1 MFNRIRNSCL
11 AVLACSL
18 WICPRGTGF
27 PAADFQYFAVTDTG
41 GPSDSARHV
50 VPWKTIVLDPDYG
63 GQWVVAAD
71 LDNDGSV
78 EIVSSE
84 NFNKDDTHYTSTAV
98 AQRLDGT
105 VLWKW
110 GDPSVGR
117 KTWHHDVA
125 CQIHDWNGD
134 GNKEV
139 VLCTRGF
146 LVELDGLTGRERR
159 RIAIPE
165 DATNCLVFCNLS
177 GRSYPSDVLVKDRY
191 HQIWAYDVNGRPL
204 WTVKNPGG
212 YRTAHQPLPV
222 DVDGDGRDEILAG
235 FVLLNPDGSVRWT
248 IQSSE
253 ADLSKGHLDC
263 ARILRTGKSPE
274 DFRLAA
280 TYCGANALAML
291 DGTGKTLWE
300 RTGHHFE
307 SIDIGKVFLD
317 HPGPQIVVDIDHQPA
332 GQSPIWVLDEKGTP
346 LGQIITGCARHHLL
360 IDWTGDG
367 LDEIVV
373 ADYGGIYDHRG
384 RRMATLLTPGSIN
397 RFAETGFENSVLA
410 GDMTGDGI
418 ADIILVTPETVY
430 IYNNAAGKKTVDSL
444 PLGTEF
450 NFTLY

>member
-11 AVLACSL
+11 AVVACSL
-18 WICPRGTGF
+18 WICPWGIRLQ
-27 PAADFQYFAVTDTG
+27 AAEFECFDVTDPG
-41 GPSDSARHV
+41 EMSDGAMRIL
-50 VPWKTIVLDPDYG
+50 PWKTIVLDPEYG
-63 GQWVVAAD
+63 GQWVIAAD

-78 EIVSSE
+78 EIVSAE
-84 NFNKDDTHYTSTAV
+84 NFNKEDTHYTSTAV

-139 VLCTRGF
+139 ILCTRGF

-159 RIAIPE
+159 RIAIPDE
-165 DATNCLVFCNLS
+165 ATDCLVFCNLS
-177 GRSYPSDVLVKDRY
+177 GRSYPCEVLVKDRY
-191 HQIWAYDVNGRPL
+191 HQIWAFDISGKPL
-204 WTVKNPGG
+204 WTIRDPGG

-222 DVDGDGRDEILAG
+222 DVDGDGCDEILAG
-235 FVLLNPDGSVRWT
+235 YVLLNPDGSIRWT
-248 IQSSE
+248 IQSSGV
-253 ADLSKGHLDC
+253 DLSKGHLDC
-263 ARILRTGKSPE
+263 ARVLRAGTVPE
-274 DFRLAA
+274 DFRLAV

-291 DGTGKTLWE
+291 DGKGKTLWE

-307 SIDIGKVFLD
+307 SIDIGKVLPD
-317 HPGPQIVVDIDHQPA
+317 HSGPHIVVDIDHQPA
-332 GQSPIWVLDEKGTP
+332 GQSPIWVLDKKGSP
-346 LGQIITGCARHHLL
+346 LGQIITGCSRHHLL

-373 ADYGGIYDHRG
+373 ADFGGMYDSRG
-384 RRMATLLTPGSIN
+384 RRIATLITPGSVN
-397 RFAETGFENSVLA
+397 RFAETGFENSILA
-410 GDMTGDGI
+410 GDMSGDGI
-418 ADIILVTPETVY
+418 ADILLVTPDTVY
-430 IYNNAAGKKTVDSL
+430 IYKNPEGKKPSKPI